1 MSTAEHPLES
11 GGRAVAELTPD
22 DLELERYLLDLSL
35 QPIERFDGFSHIE
48 QYLLSALRYQLNYT
62 CYALATAQYNYTPAF
77 TGYLTEAQANTIEK
91 MRDKKV
97 WGYWAHEC
105 LVGYQRW
112 DPDPIKFAN
121 VMYTGFFGVM
131 VGLFETL
138 NDHRFSKPGA
148 LSLRWNDDT
157 EYRYEFS
164 SLCEAIVHNMDI
176 SSQGPLYPC
185 EPRLIYPMCN
195 AFSLSTLLIHDRLHG
210 TDYGDGRVEQMA
222 QAYRTH
228 RYLRRDNRFL
238 AARGPLKFFMG
249 PSVGNDG
256 VMSFWLNFAM
266 PEQAGRTWENLRAN
280 LIRIEGDDVK
290 IDATSWEVI
299 DPGNYSRGTGMSRVS
314 VMAAA
319 KEHGDN
325 EMADALERSLDR
337 RYETVRKDGARAYTG
352 ISSWGNAGH
361 VLARLTTE
369 NSMAHLLA
377 GEIPESWK
385 TGPVLGQAAYPDVLV
400 ARAVTDGRALDLVLR
415 PGNRG
420 GRTVL
425 GIERLAPRHDYL
437 VTGGVE
443 ETITADDEGRALVTV
458 DLDGRREVFL
468 RPAAP

>member
-1 MSTAEHPLES
+1 MSTAEHFLEPS
-11 GGRAVAELTPD
+11 RTVTELTPD

-35 QPIERFDGFSHIE
+35 QPLDKFEGFSHIE

-62 CYALATAQYNYTPAF
+62 CYALAMAQYNYTPAF

-91 MRDKKV
+91 MRSKRV

-131 VGLFETL
+131 IGLFETL
-138 NDHRFSKPGA
+138 NDSRFSAPGA
-148 LSLRWNDDT
+148 LSLRWSSDT
-157 EYRYEFS
+157 EYVYEFS

-210 TDYGDGRVEQMA
+210 TDFGADRTEQMA
-222 QAYRTH
+222 QAYFKH
-228 RYLRRDNRFL
+228 KYLRRDNRFV

-266 PEQAGRTWENLRAN
+266 PEQATKTWENLREN
-280 LIRIEGDDVK
+280 LIRVADDDVK
-290 IDATSWEVI
+290 MDATSWEVI

-314 VMAAA
+314 VMASA
-319 KEHGDN
+319 KEHGDD
-325 EMADALERSLDR
+325 EMAAALERSLDR
-337 RYETVRKDGARAYTG
+337 RYKTVRKDGARAYTG

-361 VLARLTTE
+361 VLARFTKE
-369 NSMAHLLA
+369 NSMAQLLA
-377 GEIPESWK
+377 GEVPDAWR
-385 TGPVLGQAAYPDVLV
+385 TGPVLAQAAYPDVLV
-400 ARAVTDGRALDLVLR
+400 ARAVTDGRALDMVLR
-415 PGNRG
+415 PGTHG
-420 GRTVL
+420 ERTVL
-425 GIERLAPRHDYL
+425 GIERLAPRHDYV
-437 VTGGVE
+437 VTGGVDD
-443 ETITADDEGRALVTV
+443 TVTADDEGRALVTV
-458 DLDGRREVFL
+458 DLDDRREVML
-468 RPAAP
+468 RPASP